1 MSSKNVPN
9 PHARAAK
16 SKANKFRK
24 ARMPGVKKF
33 PQLLNMIAQSIQ
45 EAAAQTD
52 CWLMRITFEPF
63 TPAAANWIM
72 PGSVFQPHMM
82 QEYVYPIFS
91 SNHNRRSAEAD
102 YQVGY
107 GSSAM
112 MVANCLLSIQQGGA
126 PMSSAFKYLPAAE
139 DYASEYNGFLGR
151 QGCVSTLLG
160 LEPYQLLHEKFLR
173 IYVTVIG
180 ENESQD
186 EACAFASRAAI
197 ANFCKINNYN
207 DLVVID
213 DDK

>member
-1 MSSKNVPN
+1 MSAKNTPN
-9 PHARAAK
+9 PNARAAK
-16 SKANKFRK
+16 AKADRFRK

-33 PQLLNMIAQSIQ
+33 PQLLNMITQSIQ

-52 CWLMRITFEPF
+52 CWLMRITFEPL

-72 PGSVFQPHMM
+72 PGSIYQPHMM

-91 SNHNRRSAEAD
+91 SNHNRRFAERD
-102 YQVGY
+102 YQIGY

-112 MVANCLLSIQQGGA
+112 MVNNCALSIQQNGA
-126 PMSSAFKYLPAAE
+126 RTSGSFQYLSAAE
-139 DYASEYNGFLGR
+139 NYASELNGFLGR

-160 LEPYQLLHEKFLR
+160 LEPYPLLHESFMR

-180 ENESQD
+180 SSESQD

-207 DLVVID
+207 DLTVINED
-213 DDK
+213 